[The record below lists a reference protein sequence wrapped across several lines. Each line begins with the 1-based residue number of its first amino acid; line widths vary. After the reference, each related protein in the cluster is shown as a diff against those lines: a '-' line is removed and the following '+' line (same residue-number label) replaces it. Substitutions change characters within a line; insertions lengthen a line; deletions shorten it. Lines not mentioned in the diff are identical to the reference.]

1 MITTTKIREANT
13 VIQETRIFS
22 MLSIT
27 GKAEARIFFTNT
39 YADFEKCKSYL
50 TLMGFKI
57 SFFTMSD
64 DAYEVR

>member
-1 MITTTKIREANT
+1 MITTTKILEANT
-13 VIQETRIFS
+13 VLQETRIFFT
-22 MLSIT
+22 LSIT

-39 YADFEKCKSYL
+39 SADFEKCKSYL